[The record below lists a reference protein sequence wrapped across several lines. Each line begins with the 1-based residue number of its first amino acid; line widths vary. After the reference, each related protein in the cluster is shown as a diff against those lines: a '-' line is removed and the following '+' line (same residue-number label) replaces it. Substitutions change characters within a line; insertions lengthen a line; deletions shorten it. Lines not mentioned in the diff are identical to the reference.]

1 MLGGGNTVSGR
12 YGSAVQSVGS
22 FGFAAVDKNKA
33 GMPAGVG
40 GNRQLEGN
48 MRLRRD
54 SQGHAR
60 LIESALKGCADSNTI
75 GHAVRRSWSRCLSTY
90 SLDPSQVKKPLIVE
104 RSDLEARCERIG
116 AVLPIARIE
125 MLGLSRQMAHTQ
137 YAIML
142 TDHDGVILSY
152 VGDPAFSMTARR
164 SGFREGAI
172 WSEQELGTNGMGT
185 CLMTREPIVIHRADH
200 FLVQNTDLTCSAA
213 PIFDLQG
220 RVIAALDISGCSTG
234 AQTHTLALVEIAALN
249 IENRALLRACKPYFV
264 LRFHRCADFVS
275 TPGEG
280 VLAFDEGG
288 TIMGANRSALEMLGY
303 ADHKSLCGHAIGTV
317 LDAPLA
323 TLLHMSMRHGFRPEP
338 MATRGGHRSLFALVQ
353 PPADEFRHAPK
364 SVIVGTRAFSDV
376 LDVMEHTDPVMVRNV
391 QTLRRILNRD
401 ISVLLL
407 GETGTGK
414 GYLAKAI
421 HNASRRSDKPFVA
434 VNCAAIPE
442 LLIESE
448 LFGYKAGA
456 FTGAAREGNV
466 GRVLQASGGTLFL
479 DEIGD
484 MPMPLQARLLTV
496 IEEREVVPLGGK
508 PVAVDIRVISA
519 THRDPGEMIA
529 KGLFRDDLYYRL
541 NGISLTIPPLR
552 DRKDAADVVRC
563 LLRIE
568 AGERTPVQIDEAL
581 VQRLA
586 RYSWPG
592 NLRQLRNVLCT
603 MLALRESD
611 YLSLEDFDESWLTG
625 GRNKP
630 QAEADSRPIVD
641 DDDGNVLSSAECDA
655 LRRTLEACNWNVSA
669 VAVRLNLSRK
679 TVYRKM
685 HRHGLQ
691 RPDIGRVTRH
701 GSGEETNVLVAEE
714 SHLGSPHT
722 NGGAAL
728 PAAWRATR

>member
-1 MLGGGNTVSGR
+1 
-12 YGSAVQSVGS
+12 
-22 FGFAAVDKNKA
+22 
-33 GMPAGVG
+33 
-40 GNRQLEGN
+40 
-48 MRLRRD
+48 MRLRLD

-60 LIESALKGCADSNTI
+60 LVESTVKGIAEVSTI
-75 GHAVRRSWSRCLSTY
+75 GQAVRRSWSRCLSTY
-90 SLDPSQVKKPLIVE
+90 SLDPSQIKKPVIVE
-104 RSDLEARCERIG
+104 RTELEQRCERMG

-125 MLGLSRQMAHTQ
+125 MLGLSRQMVHTQ
-137 YAIML
+137 YGIML
-142 TDHDGVILSY
+142 TDQDGVILSY

-164 SGFREGAI
+164 SGFREGAV
-172 WSEQELGTNGMGT
+172 WSEQALGTNGMGT
-185 CLMTREPIVIHRADH
+185 CLMTRQPIVIHRSDH

-213 PIFDLQG
+213 PIFDMHGQ
-220 RVIAALDISGCSTG
+220 VVAALDISGSSTG
-234 AQTHTLALVEIAALN
+234 AQTHTLALVEIAAQN
-249 IENRALLRACKPYFV
+249 IENRALLQACKPYYA
-264 LRFHRCADFVS
+264 LRFHRCAEFVS

-280 VLAFDEGG
+280 VLAFDESG
-288 TIMGANRSALEMLGY
+288 TIIGANRHALEMLGY
-303 ADHKSLCGHAIGTV
+303 ADHKSLCGHAVGSVI
-317 LDAPLA
+317 DAPLSA
-323 TLLHMSMRHGFRPEP
+323 LLQLSMRHGFRPEA
-338 MATRGGHRSLFALVQ
+338 MATRNGHRNLFGVVQ
-353 PPADEFRHAPK
+353 PPADEFRQVPK
-364 SVIVGTRAFSDV
+364 SIIVGTRSNPNV
-376 LDVMEHTDPVMVRNV
+376 LDIMEPSDPVMMRNV

-421 HNASRRSDKPFVA
+421 HNASKRADKPFVA

-456 FTGAAREGNV
+456 FTGAAREGNL
-466 GRVLQASGGTLFL
+466 GRVLQANGGTLFL

-508 PVAVDIRVISA
+508 PVPVDIRVISA
-519 THRDPGEMIA
+519 THRSPSDMIA
-529 KGLFRDDLYYRL
+529 RGLFRDDLYYRL
-541 NGISLTIPPLR
+541 NGISLTLPPLR
-552 DRKDAADVVRC
+552 ERKDAAEVIRC

-581 VQRLA
+581 VQCLA
-586 RYSWPG
+586 RYPWPG

-611 YLSLEDFDESWLTG
+611 YLTLEDFDESWLSSGAG
-625 GRNKP
+625 GGASTP
-630 QAEADSRPIVD
+630 AVAEPEGTPLVPDEDS
-641 DDDGNVLSSAECDA
+641 NVLSSAECEA

-685 HRHGLQ
+685 HRHGLV
-691 RPDIGRVTRH
+691 RPEIGRMPPQ
-701 GSGEETNVLVAEE
+701 GYGAEG
-714 SHLGSPHT
+714 LGFEKDSNGNNRFH
-722 NGGAAL
+722 GGA
-728 PAAWRATR
+728 PAVISDRR

>member
-1 MLGGGNTVSGR
+1 
-12 YGSAVQSVGS
+12 
-22 FGFAAVDKNKA
+22 
-33 GMPAGVG
+33 
-40 GNRQLEGN
+40 
-48 MRLRRD
+48 MRLRLD

-60 LIESALKGCADSNTI
+60 LIESAVKGCADSNSI
-75 GHAVRRSWSRCLSTY
+75 GQAVRRSWSRCLSTY
-90 SLDPSQVKKPLIVE
+90 SLDPSQIKKPLMVE

-137 YAIML
+137 YGIML

-185 CLMTREPIVIHRADH
+185 CIMTRESIVVHRADH

-213 PIFDLQG
+213 PIFDMQG
-220 RVIAALDISGCSTG
+220 RVVAALDISGCSTG

-249 IENRALLRACKPYFV
+249 IENRALLHACKPYFV
-264 LRFHRCADFVS
+264 LRFHRCAEFVS

-280 VLAFDEGG
+280 VMAFDEGG

-303 ADHKSLCGHAIGTV
+303 ADHKSLCGHGIGTV
-317 LDAPLA
+317 IDAPLA
-323 TLLHMSMRHGFRPEP
+323 SLLHMSMRHGFRPEP
-338 MATRGGHRSLFALVQ
+338 VATRGHRSLFATVQ
-353 PPADEFRHAPK
+353 PPADEFRHVPK
-364 SVIVGTRAFSDV
+364 SVIVGTRTPSDV
-376 LDVMEHTDPVMVRNV
+376 LDVMDHSDPVMMRNV

-421 HNASRRSDKPFVA
+421 HNASRRSDKPFVS

-456 FTGAAREGNV
+456 FTGAAREGNI
-466 GRVLQASGGTLFL
+466 GRVLQANGGTLFL

-496 IEEREVVPLGGK
+496 IEEREVMPLGGHK

-519 THRDPGEMIA
+519 THRDPAEMIA

-625 GRNKP
+625 GR
-630 QAEADSRPIVD
+630 SRPQPAADAPAIVA

-685 HRHGLQ
+685 HRHGLE
-691 RPDIGRVTRH
+691 RPDMGRMTRH
-701 GSGEETNVLVAEE
+701 GSGEESNVSAAGQ
-714 SHLGSPHT
+714 SQPAAPRHD
-722 NGGAAL
+722 GGADS
-728 PAAWRATR
+728 AAGWRATR